1 MLMLSFFIF
10 NKVEILHVSRAAF
23 HVYGEG
29 MGHIYSTQITTP
41 ASLVFVIPS
50 LTRNLNLNAA
60 HAATFFVLRSIDS
73 RAQTAGN
80 SVHFCSLPNEKRPE
94 KLESFFAFR
103 YSLVCLDRAGGALA
117 LASAAIDASVRI
129 HNVFAFAFG
138 YSRNGASSRASAAR
152 YTFVVYFV
160 CHDQPP

>member
-41 ASLVFVIPS
+41 ASLVFIIPS
-50 LTRNLNLNAA
+50 ATRNLNINAA
-60 HAATFFVLRSIDS
+60 SVADTR
-73 RAQTAGN
+73 RRTAGN